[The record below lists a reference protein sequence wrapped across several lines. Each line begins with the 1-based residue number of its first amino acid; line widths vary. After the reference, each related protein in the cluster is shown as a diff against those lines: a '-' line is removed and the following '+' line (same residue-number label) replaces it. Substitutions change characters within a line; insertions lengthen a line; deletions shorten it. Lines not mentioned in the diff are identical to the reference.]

1 MGHDGNT
8 VTTERGLGLSSYAL
22 LEGEVPMLH
31 PPRLSERARKMRE
44 RLAFGSGA
52 LSEIL
57 AVAPPE
63 LTALLVA
70 DEDWNDAPRETERPY
85 PPGLPYFTRSAD
97 PPALVLPE
105 TLSVV
110 FQPRTAATLPLT
122 VWHELGHAFLLRR
135 EVVRT
140 PVWFGEFLPQVAAAT
155 VARRAG
161 LLEGHLARLDAT
173 TGFTVRSFGRRAGAG
188 EQMAFQ
194 NLLLL
199 LGAAALSDFGEGFV
213 RRAFHALW
221 EEDYIVDEEWA
232 EALLAGSLGPSGRE
246 WLSSR
251 PEFQGGQHA

>member
-8 VTTERGLGLSSYAL
+8 VTTERGLRLSSYAL
-22 LEGEVPMLH
+22 LEGEVPVLH
-31 PPRLSERARKMRE
+31 PPRLSEHARKMRE
-44 RLAFGSGA
+44 YLALGSDA

-57 AVAPPE
+57 AVAPPQ
-63 LTALLVA
+63 LTSLLVA
-70 DEDWNDAPRETERPY
+70 DEDWDYAPRETISPY
-85 PPGLPYFTRSAD
+85 PPGLPYFTRSAN

-105 TLSVV
+105 TLSMV

-140 PVWFGEFLPQVAAAT
+140 PAWFGEFLPQVAATA

-161 LLEGHLARLDAT
+161 PLEEHLARLDAAP
-173 TGFTVRSFGRRAGAG
+173 GFTVRSFGGRAGAG

-199 LGAAALSDFGEGFV
+199 HGAAALSEFGEGFV
-213 RRAFHALW
+213 RRVFRALW
-221 EEDYIVDEEWA
+221 EEDDIVDEERA
-232 EALLAGSLGPSGRE
+232 EVLLSVSLGPNGRE

-251 PEFQGGQHA
+251 PEF